1 LTTAA
6 WNQPRLINSENL
18 KILIIAV
25 LIEEMLQSLG
35 YHVVGPVSRL
45 DAALRLAHEE
55 PLDAAILDVGIRG
68 GKVYPVAE
76 ELLARN
82 IPLTSFPCGPG
93 CAMRL
98 HRGADTGGRN
108 HADSDD
114 FGQSFRAEVGH
125 LFRLM
130 SAGHSD

>member
-82 IPLTSFPCGPG
+82 IPFVLASGYGDWALPKSLRYQPRLTKPFRQHDLEQQVKLLL
-93 CAMRL
+93 AKA
-98 HRGADTGGRN
+98 GASIT
-108 HADSDD
+108 
-114 FGQSFRAEVGH
+114 
-125 LFRLM
+125 
-130 SAGHSD
+130 